1 MKQPCLEFDE
11 GDEDFDPLSLIP
23 MKPRINKYLEG
34 LNDEPEPNKDDGEEQ
49 QEYSMEKYF
58 SNGDIDRGHMKS
70 KANKNKGRRYGSDD
84 DDDDYGAMNEGMDEE
99 DEGYVDRRNKKKTN
113 KAHYSD
119 DDDDINRGDDEPFS
133 LEDLDGW
140 MNKINKE

>member
-1 MKQPCLEFDE
+1 
-11 GDEDFDPLSLIP
+11 
-23 MKPRINKYLEG
+23 
-34 LNDEPEPNKDDGEEQ
+34 
-49 QEYSMEKYF
+49 MEKYF
-58 SNGDIDRGHMKS
+58 SNGDIDRGHKKS

-84 DDDDYGAMNEGMDEE
+84 DDDDYGAMNEGMDDE

-140 MNKINKE
+140 MNKINRE